1 MFRGKKLILATN
13 NIHKQKEMDALLN
26 DMDIKIV
33 GLNQYSQ
40 VGEIDETGKTLIE
53 NSFIK
58 SRTVNKLTGVP
69 SLADD
74 TGLEVDAL
82 GGKPGVY
89 SARYAGKNPTYQENC
104 DKLLLKLKGYPKE
117 KRVATFKTVISFV
130 DGEREHHAE
139 GVVKG
144 VIVDKYRGVDGFG
157 YDPIFQPESQSQT
170 YAEMDTEEKNR
181 MSHRFK
187 ALDNIK
193 EFLVQYF
200 KRKGENI
207 GLK

>member
-1 MFRGKKLILATN
+1 MLRKKLILATHN
-13 NIHKQKEMDALLN
+13 LHKQKEMNSILSPLG
-26 DMDIKIV
+26 ILIV
-33 GLNQYSQ
+33 GLDEFSHI
-40 VGEIDETGKTLIE
+40 GDIEETGTTLLE
-53 NSFIK
+53 NAYIK
-58 SRTVNKLTGVP
+58 ARTVYKLTGLP
-69 SLADD
+69 SIADD
-74 TGLEVDAL
+74 TGLEVDSLDGA
-82 GGKPGVY
+82 PGVY

-117 KRVATFKTVISFV
+117 KRVATFKTVIAFV

-139 GVVKG
+139 GIVKG

-187 ALDNIK
+187 ALENIK
-193 EFLVQYF
+193 EFLVMYF

-207 GLK
+207 DLK

>member
-1 MFRGKKLILATN
+1 MLRKKLILATHN
-13 NIHKQKEMDALLN
+13 LHKQKEMNSILSPLG
-26 DMDIKIV
+26 ILIV
-33 GLNQYSQ
+33 GLDEFSHI
-40 VGEIDETGKTLIE
+40 GDIEETGTTLLE
-53 NSFIK
+53 NAYIK
-58 SRTVNKLTGVP
+58 ARTVYKSTGLP
-69 SLADD
+69 SIADD
-74 TGLEVDAL
+74 TGLEVDSLDGA
-82 GGKPGVY
+82 PGVY

-117 KRVATFKTVISFV
+117 KRVATFKTVIAFV

-144 VIVDKYRGVDGFG
+144 VIVDKYRGFDGFG
-157 YDPIFQPESQSQT
+157 YDPIFQPEFQSQT